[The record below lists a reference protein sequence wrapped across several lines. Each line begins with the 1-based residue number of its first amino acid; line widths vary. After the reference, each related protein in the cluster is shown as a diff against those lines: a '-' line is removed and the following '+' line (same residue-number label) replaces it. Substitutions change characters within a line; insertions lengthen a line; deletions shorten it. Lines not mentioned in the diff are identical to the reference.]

1 MSAIKSDPS
10 DSLCVDNPGYS
21 INGVG
26 TWQYDIPSEQYRG
39 TSESFALRG
48 IREATV
54 NRYTASEWWQGI
66 HYTDRKRLEQTM
78 DYLVRSAVQQISAR
92 YRFWV
97 NKTQWRWIL
106 TRASIAERDDQ
117 GNPLIICGVDIDVTE
132 IHEEQ
137 YEIKRLREQAERTDI
152 ALASAAQ
159 GLWHVDLRLGIR
171 TENDTWR
178 TMRGY
183 PADSSY
189 CSDEQWRSDIH
200 PEDIGQFIEEDYS
213 KCNSSDVVDQTYR
226 QRHASGNWQWIWS
239 RGKVVE
245 RDSNNRPLVLIGTD
259 TDITRIKEA
268 EIRLERLSNTLEI
281 AVQTAG
287 MGVWE
292 WTANSQVNT
301 WDRNTFDIFGVK
313 AESKPVPHET
323 FMALVHPA
331 DRADVEAKLNKRVA
345 ERKDVDLSY
354 RIVNPKKGI
363 RFINAKA
370 SCHETVGE
378 AARYVGIV
386 WDVTDKVNADQERV
400 SLVENLS
407 HARRLQSL
415 GELTGGIAHDVNNLL
430 AIISGNAELLS
441 HSLQGE
447 NQSLKAIVAA
457 SFRGAELTQSLLAFS
472 RKQSLTPV
480 SVALDELVS
489 NLNVML
495 SSTIGPKVTIET
507 SIGPGI
513 WQCEADPGQLE
524 NALIN
529 LMVNARDAM
538 PKGGVIKVG
547 LENVWLDEAF
557 VSLTQNSLPGEFVKL
572 SVVDVGHG
580 MSKQVLDKAIDPF
593 FTTKAAGEGHGLG
606 LSMVFGF
613 IKQSNGHVIIESQ
626 ECDGTCVCLY
636 LPRFSGDLPDLHTQ
650 NDDNE
655 GLPRG
660 SGQSILIV
668 EDELPVQEMLIK
680 LVEYLGYTATGVGS
694 ASGALQLLN
703 RENSAVE
710 LIVSDIVLSGG
721 MNGLEL
727 GLEIANRFPAVPVL
741 YISGYAEDI
750 LRGKGVN
757 DKEVEVLQKPFT
769 VEKLAVGI
777 AQRLSVGY
785 R

>member
-1 MSAIKSDPS
+1 MSAIKSDHS
-10 DSLCVDNPGYS
+10 GSLCVDSTGYKIS
-21 INGVG
+21 GVG
-26 TWQYDIPSEQYRG
+26 AWEYDIPSGQYRG
-39 TSESFALRG
+39 TSESCALRG
-48 IREATV
+48 IRGEATV
-54 NRYTASEWWQGI
+54 NRYTASEWWLGI
-66 HYTDRKRLEQTM
+66 HYTDRQRLEQTM
-78 DYLVRSAVQQISAR
+78 DYLFRSSVQQISAR
-92 YRFWV
+92 YRYWFS
-97 NKTQWRWIL
+97 KTHWRWIL

-117 GNPLIICGVDIDVTE
+117 GKPLLISGVDIDVTE
-132 IHEEQ
+132 INEEQ

-152 ALASAAQ
+152 ALASAGQ

-183 PADSSY
+183 PADSTY
-189 CSDEQWRSDIH
+189 CSDERWLRDIH
-200 PEDIGQFIEEDYS
+200 PDDLGQFIRDDYS
-213 KCNSSDVVDQTYR
+213 KSTSSDVVDQTYR

-245 RDSNNRPLVLIGTD
+245 RDSKNLPLVLIGTD

-268 EIRLERLSNTLEI
+268 EIRFERLSNTLEI

-292 WTANSQVNT
+292 WTVNSQVNT
-301 WDRNTFDIFGVK
+301 WDRNTFEIFGIK
-313 AESKPVPHET
+313 AESKLVPHEV
-323 FMALVHPA
+323 FMSLVHPE
-331 DRADVEAKLNKRVA
+331 DRADVEARLDHWVA
-345 ERKDVDLSY
+345 ERKDIDISY
-354 RIVNPKKGI
+354 RIVNPEKGI

-370 SCHETVGE
+370 SCHETDSE

-441 HSLQGE
+441 HTLQGE
-447 NQSLKAIVAA
+447 NQSLNAIVAA
-457 SFRGAELTQSLLAFS
+457 SFRGAELTQGLLAFS

-480 SVALDELVS
+480 SVALDTLVN

-495 SSTIGPKVTIET
+495 SSTLGPKVTIET
-507 SIGPGI
+507 FIGPDI

-538 PKGGVIKVG
+538 PKGGVIMIGV
-547 LENVWLDEAF
+547 ENVWLDEAF

-572 SVVDVGHG
+572 SVADTGYG
-580 MSKQVLDKAIDPF
+580 MSKQVLDKAVDPF
-593 FTTKAAGEGHGLG
+593 FSTKMAGEGHGLG

-613 IKQSNGHVIIESQ
+613 IKQSNGHIIIESL
-626 ECDGTCVCLY
+626 EGSGTCVCLY
-636 LPRFSGDLPDLHTQ
+636 LPRYNGDQPDVHTQ
-650 NDDNE
+650 KDDNE
-655 GLPRG
+655 HLPKG
-660 SGQSILIV
+660 GGQSILIV

-680 LVEYLGYTATGVGS
+680 LVEYLGYTAIGVSS
-694 ASGALQLLN
+694 ASEALQFLT
-703 RENSAVE
+703 RENAAAE
-710 LIVSDIVLSGG
+710 LIISDIVLSGG

-727 GLEIANRFPAVPVL
+727 GEEIAKRYPTVPVL

-750 LRGKGVN
+750 LRGKSVN
-757 DKEVEVLQKPFT
+757 DKEVDVLQKPFT
-769 VEKLAVGI
+769 VEKLADSI
-777 AQRLSVGY
+777 ARRLSVS
-785 R
+785 